1 MLPSA
6 LDLPHKT
13 PRAGWLAKLTHQTL
27 AITSDI
33 PHRPATDN
41 AFNRPQLMGVLGAE
55 TSAAGSP
62 GQSTPDG
69 HLPPE
74 R

>member
-13 PRAGWLAKLTHQTL
+13 PRAGRLAKLTHQTL

-33 PHRPATDN
+33 PHRPATN
-41 AFNRPQLMGVLGAE
+41 NRLQPP
-55 TSAAGSP
+55 AA
-62 GQSTPDG
+62 DG
-69 HLPPE
+69 RPRRRNLDGRLAGPADS
-74 R
+74 